1 MAVKQLKESTKQADH
16 DERFEADAM
25 DDADASL
32 RAEAEEM
39 GTTVEEMLISQEEMA
54 LQRQDYQ
61 QSQMSK

>member
-1 MAVKQLKESTKQADH
+1 MAVKQLKESTY

-32 RAEAEEM
+32 QAEAEEM
-39 GTTVEEMLISQEEMA
+39 GTTVEEMLIAQEEMA

-61 QSQMSK
+61 QSQMSR

>member
-1 MAVKQLKESTKQADH
+1 MAVKQLKESTKQADY

-32 RAEAEEM
+32 QAEAEEM
-39 GTTVEEMLISQEEMA
+39 GTTVEEMLIAQEEMA

-61 QSQMSK
+61 QSQMSR

>member
-1 MAVKQLKESTKQADH
+1 MAVKQLKESTTQADY

-32 RAEAEEM
+32 QAEAEEM
-39 GTTVEEMLISQEEMA
+39 GTTVEEMLIAQEEMA

-61 QSQMSK
+61 QSQMSR

>member
-1 MAVKQLKESTKQADH
+1 MADY

-32 RAEAEEM
+32 QAEAEEM
-39 GTTVEEMLISQEEMA
+39 GTTVEEMLIAQEEMA

-61 QSQMSK
+61 QSQISK